1 MEENIKISKLEIE
14 NVKRVKAVKI
24 EPTKSGLTV
33 IGGNNEQGK
42 TSILDAIA
50 WALGGNK
57 HRPAEP
63 QRKDSVI
70 PPTIDITL
78 SNGLKVERRG
88 KNSDLKVTDPAGEK
102 AGQKLLDSFVEEFAL
117 DLPKFMAQTSKE
129 KASTLLRILGLEEE
143 LLKLTQEEQRFY
155 NDRRAI
161 GQIADQKKKYAKEM
175 EYFDNAPKEPILA
188 TEIIQKQQAILLKNA
203 ENQKQRQKLAE
214 NKEQKKR
221 LEDQIAEL
229 ENQLKVAK
237 EKLVVLDANVKTGE
251 KDVLQLQDES
261 TAELEESLRN
271 IEVINVQ
278 VRKNLEKDK
287 AEEDAEEYT
296 RQYDQLSLEIERVR
310 KSKANLL
317 TGAKLPLPELSVL
330 DGELTYKGFT
340 WTDMSGAEQLKV
352 ATAIVRELNP
362 KCGFV
367 LLDKLEQMDLDTL
380 NEFGKWL
387 EVEGLQAIAT
397 RVSKGDECQIV
408 IEDGYAVKNE
418 TLTNDPEQINEKA
431 KAAPS
436 WTPGKY

>member
-1 MEENIKISKLEIE
+1 MENIKISKLEIE

-24 EPTKSGLTV
+24 EPTRSGLTV

-57 HRPAEP
+57 YKPADP
-63 QRKDSVI
+63 QRKDSVV

-88 KNSDLKVTDPAGEK
+88 KNSDLKVTDPAGQK
-102 AGQKLLDSFVEEFAL
+102 AGQNLLDSFVEEFAL
-117 DLPKFMAQTSKE
+117 DLPKFMAQTAKE
-129 KASTLLRILGLEEE
+129 KAATLLRILGIEDKLVE
-143 LLKLTQEEQRFY
+143 LTQAEQTVY
-155 NDRRAI
+155 NQRRTI
-161 GQIADQKKKYAKEM
+161 GQIADQKKKYAAEM
-175 EYFDNAPKEPILA
+175 DYFPDAPKEPILA
-188 TEIIQKQQAILLKNA
+188 TEIIKQQQTILLKNA
-203 ENQKQRQKLAE
+203 ENQKKRQKLAE
-214 NKEQKKR
+214 NKERVAR
-221 LEDQIAEL
+221 LNDQIERLMNEL
-229 ENQLKVAK
+229 AVAK
-237 EKLVVLDANVKTGE
+237 DQANALMKDIMIGE

-261 TAELEESLRN
+261 TEALEENLKN

-296 RQYDQLSLEIERVR
+296 RQYDDLTTQLEKVRQSKIE
-310 KSKANLL
+310 LL
-317 TGAKLPLPELSVL
+317 DGADLPLPDLSIK

-340 WTDMSGAEQLKV
+340 WNDMSGAQQLKV
-352 ATAIVRELNP
+352 ATAIVRKLNP
-362 KCGFV
+362 QCGFV

-387 EVEGLQAIAT
+387 EQEGLQAIAT
-397 RVSKGDECQIV
+397 RVSKGDECQII

-418 TLTNDPEQINEKA
+418 TLTHDPEAINEKA

-436 WTPGKY
+436 WAPGKY

>member
-1 MEENIKISKLEIE
+1 MENIKISKLEIE

-24 EPTKSGLTV
+24 EPTRSGLTV

-57 HRPAEP
+57 YKPAEP
-63 QRKDSVI
+63 QRKDSVV

-102 AGQKLLDSFVEEFAL
+102 AGQMLLDSFVEEFAL
-117 DLPKFMAQTSKE
+117 DLPKFMAQTAKE
-129 KASTLLRILGLEEE
+129 KAGTLLRILGIEDKLLE
-143 LLKLTQEEQRFY
+143 LTQAEQSIY
-155 NDRRAI
+155 NQRRTI
-161 GQIADQKKKYAKEM
+161 GQIADQKKKYAAEM
-175 EYFDNAPKEPILA
+175 IYHQDAPKEPILA
-188 TEIIQKQQAILLKNA
+188 TEIIKQQQQILLKNA
-203 ENQKQRQKLAE
+203 ENEKKRDNAFKLQAQRNALAE
-214 NKEQKKR
+214 KVNKLRE
-221 LEDQIAEL
+221 EL
-229 ENQLKVAK
+229 EIYTRQLVQAGRDMEVAF
-237 EKLVVLDANVKTGE
+237 KTAE
-251 KDVLQLQDES
+251 ELQDES
-261 TAELEESLRN
+261 TEALEKNLKN

-296 RQYDQLSLEIERVR
+296 RQYEALSTELEKVR
-310 KSKANLL
+310 QSKTDLL
-317 TGAKLPLPELSVL
+317 NDADLPLPELSIQ

-340 WTDMSGAEQLKV
+340 WSDMSGSQQLQV
-352 ATAIVRELNP
+352 ATAIVRKLNP

-380 NEFGKWL
+380 NEFGHWL
-387 EVEGLQAIAT
+387 EQEGLQAIAT
-397 RVSKGDECQIV
+397 RVSKGDECQII

-418 TLTNDPEQINEKA
+418 TLTHDPEAINEKA
-431 KAAPS
+431 KASPS
-436 WTPGKY
+436 WAPGKY